1 MSMRRRLI
9 IALLVVACAGY
20 VYLDWAQFNALSVL
34 HVYRGGYPTCD
45 GSWRTKLN
53 SCVVYSPKLTVA
65 ELVIVTLLTAG
76 LLVMLVRWV
85 AGPVRDMTR
94 LIAQFGPN
102 SLGLR
107 LEAAGKRDETNQLA
121 AAINAMLDR
130 VSEGYEAQRR
140 FAGNASHELRTP
152 LATQRAL
159 IEVSLRGSLSEEQL
173 DLLARQL
180 LATNERNEALIEGLL
195 VLAEVERGAPRPN
208 VQRLD
213 EIVDDAIHTLAGEA
227 RGHDVRVEASL
238 DPVEVVG
245 ERPLLER
252 LAANLVHNAVKYNHT
267 AGWVHVHVAKPG
279 LLVVRNS
286 GPVVPAERV
295 DLLFEPFLRANGD
308 RLDHGRGVGLGLTI
322 ARTIVAAHGGSIAA
336 TANPDGGLTVE
347 VHLPASRRAA
357 PITAD
362 PARRPSR

>member
-1 MSMRRRLI
+1 MSIRRRLI
-9 IALLVVACAGY
+9 IALLVSACIGY
-20 VYLDWAQFNALSVL
+20 VYLDWSLFNALSVL

-45 GSWRTKLN
+45 DSWRTKLN
-53 SCVVYSPKLTVA
+53 SCIVYSPELAVA
-65 ELVIVTLLTAG
+65 ELLIVTLLTAG
-76 LLVMLVRWV
+76 LLVMLARWA

-94 LIAQFGPN
+94 LIAEFGPN

-107 LEAAGKRDETNQLA
+107 LRAGGKRDETGQLA
-121 AAINAMLDR
+121 EAIDAMLDR

-159 IEVSLRGSLSEEQL
+159 IEVSLRGALTDEQL
-173 DLLARQL
+173 DLLGRQL

-195 VLAEVERGAPRPN
+195 VLAEVERGAPRPAI
-208 VQRLD
+208 QRLD
-213 EIVDDAIHTLAGEA
+213 EIVDDAIHTLRGEA
-227 RGHDVRVEASL
+227 NSHDIRLDASL

-245 ERPLLER
+245 ERALLER
-252 LAANLVHNAVKYNHT
+252 LAANLVQNAVKYNHP
-267 AGWVHVHVAKPG
+267 AGWVHVRVAKPG

-286 GPVVPAERV
+286 GPAVPPERV

-322 ARTIVAAHGGSIAA
+322 ARSIVAAHGGSIAA
-336 TANPDGGLTVE
+336 KANPDGGLTVE
-347 VHLPASRRAA
+347 VRLPASRRAS
-357 PITAD
+357 PVTAG
-362 PARRPSR
+362 PVRRPFR